1 MTNQTPSQKRK
12 ATIIARIMEDQQVT
26 LDEAIEIYHQK
37 QRSSASSG
45 GKAGTGYGFAG
56 GTLDPIETGRKGGLA
71 RNKKQED
78 K

>member
-37 QRSSASSG
+37 QRSSASRG
-45 GKAGTGYGFAG
+45 GKNSTYRPFKDKLYASK
-56 GTLDPIETGRKGGLA
+56 IGRLGGLA
-71 RNKKQED
+71 RNKNKEN